1 MTNKPA
7 LSLSPEQQAMVSLL
21 AERIFGGAETAVL
34 TEQVDQILQE
44 SEYQS
49 VFPYVYSLLEKRDP
63 QACASWKLKYFQ
75 YISNNFN
82 IINAHY
88 VVHTMLQDA
97 GIPYTI
103 IKGCAS
109 SFYYPEPEYR
119 AMGDVDLYVE
129 RQSMEQV
136 RTVFAQHGCDVSGM
150 EHPHHWSFDLNGV
163 TVEVHWAPSGIPAED
178 DGTIRSMFDDL
189 IARRREISICEQNM
203 FIPNPFHHG
212 MIMLLHTANH
222 LTAGGI
228 GLRHLLDWL
237 VFVNAMP
244 EPVFCELFQEK
255 LKNVGLWQFARV
267 LTAVGVQFFSCEYR
281 AFCEDVSFELAIGLL
296 IDILDGGNFGVKDAD
311 RLNQSKLL
319 RNETSRRVNNSSR
332 FKNGLSFMNQRAQ
345 KLYPPCARCPLLL
358 PIGWIKVF
366 RHRNDAVRD
375 GKQSKVHLRTTLRKS
390 RERERLYSELKLFE
404 T

>member
-237 VFVNAMP
+237 VFVEAFSD
-244 EPVFCELFQEK
+244 EEFCNIFEANLRK
-255 LKNVGLWQFARV
+255 AGLWEFARV
-267 LTAVGVQFFSCEYR
+267 LTAIGVQCFSLR
-281 AFCEDVSFELAIGLL
+281 ARTFCKDISEELCFGILK
-296 IDILDGGNFGVKDAD
+296 DIFDGGNFGIKAPD
-311 RLNQSKLL
+311 RLNESKLL
-319 RNETSRRVNNSSR
+319 RNNRSRQIG
-332 FKNGLSFMNQRAQ
+332 NGGKLRNGIAFLNQRARER
-345 KLYPPCARCPLLL
+345 YPVMEQHPILL
-358 PIGWIKVF
+358 PLGWCRVLRQHAK
-366 RHRNDAVRD
+366 AVKK
-375 GKQSKVHLRTTLRKS
+375 GKQGKLRLSETLRGAA
-390 RERERLYSELKLFE
+390 ERETLYAQLHLFE
-404 T
+404 